1 LKKRKPPIIHS
12 KESAAIMFFWIAA
25 GYVAS
30 AVAFYSYIVAT
41 AQEDPY
47 QSAATLA
54 ETTEWEW
61 TREQNNRKA
70 A

>member
-1 LKKRKPPIIHS
+1 
-12 KESAAIMFFWIAA
+12 MFFWIAA
-25 GYVAS
+25 GYMFT

-47 QSAATLA
+47 QSAATFS
-54 ETTEWEW
+54 ETNDWEW
-61 TREQNNRKA
+61 TRDQNNRKA

>member
-1 LKKRKPPIIHS
+1 
-12 KESAAIMFFWIAA
+12 MFFWIAA

-47 QSAATLA
+47 QSAATLS
-54 ETTEWEW
+54 ETTDWEW
-61 TREQNNRKA
+61 TREQSNRKA

>member
-1 LKKRKPPIIHS
+1 
-12 KESAAIMFFWIAA
+12 MFFWIAA

-30 AVAFYSYIVAT
+30 AVAFYSYIVVT

-47 QSAATLA
+47 QSAATLG

-61 TREQNNRKA
+61 TREQSNRKA

>member
-1 LKKRKPPIIHS
+1 
-12 KESAAIMFFWIAA
+12 MFLWVAA
-25 GYVAS
+25 GYVLS
-30 AVAFYSYIVAT
+30 AVVFYSYIAAT

-47 QSAATLA
+47 QDAGTLA

-61 TREQNNRKA
+61 TREQNSRRA

>member
-1 LKKRKPPIIHS
+1 
-12 KESAAIMFFWIAA
+12 MFFWIAA
-25 GYVAS
+25 AYVATA
-30 AVAFYSYIVAT
+30 AVFYSYIAAT
-41 AQEDPY
+41 AQEDPH

-61 TREQNNRKA
+61 SRDQDSRKA

>member
-1 LKKRKPPIIHS
+1 
-12 KESAAIMFFWIAA
+12 MFFWIAA
-25 GYVAS
+25 GYMFS

-47 QSAATLA
+47 ENAATLA
-54 ETTEWEW
+54 ENSEWEW
-61 TREQNNRKA
+61 TREQSNRKA

>member
-1 LKKRKPPIIHS
+1 
-12 KESAAIMFFWIAA
+12 MFFWIAA
-25 GYVAS
+25 GYMFS

-47 QSAATLA
+47 ESIATLS
-54 ETTEWEW
+54 ETSEWEW
-61 TREQNNRKA
+61 TREQSNRKA